1 MSTPGVSSQT
11 SASFS
16 AMATPQPDT
25 SIPTGPR
32 PPRSSRPSRR
42 RGRGSAKRDGQ
53 QQTPAGEAQ
62 NQAAAQAQP
71 TQSQPQPNTAPQPSQ
86 QDAPSSSRRGGN
98 REGRGRRQRNPPRQG
113 QNQNGG
119 AEGQEARPETRTR
132 GMRARGF
139 EAQLTR
145 PDQAENATLDGAGH
159 LHDHS
164 LRPDVPDFVPGMPS
178 SQQRQPAESTP
189 SSKGKGKA
197 RQPRAP
203 PPPKVTAKST
213 ADDLATRIHE
223 DISHN
228 LYECPICCSE
238 LGRRSK
244 VWSCELCWTVFHL
257 SCVKKWSTNE
267 GAAAQRASGQEDG
280 QESSTPRAWRCP
292 GCNLSQ
298 QNFPTS
304 YSCWCEKEVDPR
316 PLPGL
321 PPHSCGQTCS
331 RPRKNC
337 PHPCDTTCHAGP
349 CTPCTAMGPIQDC
362 FCGLN
367 SSQKRCQDTDY
378 ENGWSC
384 GEICGELLPCGEHT
398 CPLPCHE
405 GLCGGCEV
413 SIDARCYCGKLQ
425 TEMLCK
431 SKDDEEDSR
440 IVRDDGSEDEW
451 TGCFGCGESCN
462 RPFDCGKHSC
472 QKNCHPQ
479 DPHPAHCPQS
489 PDVIVD
495 CACGKT
501 PLSEIPGYTPRTSCE
516 DPILNCSK
524 PCGKTL
530 PCGHPC
536 EKLCHV
542 GSCGACL
549 RNVHIKCNCGRT
561 NNLTICHQGQNEP
574 PQCPRTCKATLHCGR
589 HTCTERCCPGEQR
602 ANERQA
608 ARRKLRPHLRPA
620 DEDIEAEHICTRVC
634 GRMLKCGRHT
644 CPELC
649 HKGAC
654 NTCREAV
661 FEEIPC
667 NCGRSVLYPPQPCGA
682 KPPACNFPCERPKRC
697 GHPQASHT
705 CHTDEE
711 SCPKCPF
718 LTEKACL
725 CGKKVLK
732 NVPCWL
738 ADARCGQVCGQLLKC
753 GSHYCRKDCHRPE
766 DCEDATKP
774 CSQPCGKNK
783 TMCGHPCTEQCH
795 APYAC
800 PEKTPCSSKIAVT
813 CSCGRLRQ
821 ERRCNAAKAVTS
833 KGQVQSPQRHP
844 ELTPLTCDDE
854 CTRLERNRSLAGALG
869 IDINQTTTLQT
880 ITAENLP
887 YSEETLNQYVQLA
900 CSVPLSTLQTYES
913 NLHALAAADKPTR
926 SFRFQPAK
934 STLRAF
940 AHSLAA
946 DWGFVTES
954 HDPEPHRH
962 VFVLKPVAWTP
973 PLFGMGSGSTIGI
986 GGMSVRECVKLRE
999 RERSKEQEARRV
1011 AALEAKATREAAK
1024 AQASTGDGGWA
1035 QVASKSRGGSGANSR
1050 TGTPVQN
1057 PWVSKSIYAALDGDG
1072 GAKKERLVLRSGVG
1086 VGKSLRAKTP
1096 APEVVDDWEE
1106 AEEKEEKEEAGEQSQ
1121 DQNQDQEISVREDPE
1136 GKPELS
1142 PETETP
1148 VDDRP
1153 TQAEA
1158 TQVEETQAEA
1168 SVTDDVPV

>member
-1 MSTPGVSSQT
+1 MSTPGVLISTSVTPTTMSAPIPEAAPSSG
-11 SASFS
+11 S
-16 AMATPQPDT
+16 
-25 SIPTGPR
+25 R
-32 PPRSSRPSRR
+32 PPRSSRPRR
-42 RGRGSAKRDGQ
+42 RGRGPANRDGQ
-53 QQTPAGEAQ
+53 QQTTATNETQTQG
-62 NQAAAQAQP
+62 AA
-71 TQSQPQPNTAPQPSQ
+71 QSQPAQPAQPQPS
-86 QDAPSSSRRGGN
+86 SSSNAQPNQSNDQRAPRGGRT
-98 REGRGRRQRNPPRQG
+98 REGRGRRQRNNGTPRRGQG
-113 QNQNGG
+113 QNEN
-119 AEGQEARPETRTR
+119 EGQDARPEPRTR

-145 PDQAENATLDGAGH
+145 PDQASGDTALGGAGQ
-159 LHDHS
+159 HDNS
-164 LRPDVPDFVPGMPS
+164 LRADVPAFVPGMPPTQS
-178 SQQRQPAESTP
+178 GQPSESAP
-189 SSKGKGKA
+189 SVKGKGKA

-203 PPPKVTAKST
+203 PQPPKVTTKSI
-213 ADDLATRIHE
+213 APDLATRIHE

-238 LGRRSK
+238 LGRRSR

-257 SCVKKWSTNE
+257 SCVKKWSKNE
-267 GAAAQRASGQEDG
+267 GASAQRTSTLEDG
-280 QESSTPRAWRCP
+280 QESSVPRAWRCP
-292 GCNLSQ
+292 GCNLSH
-298 QNFPTS
+298 QNFPS
-304 YSCWCEKEVDPR
+304 NYSCWCEKEVDPR

-331 RPRKNC
+331 RPRKGC

-349 CTPCTAMGPIQDC
+349 CAPCTAMGPTQDC

-367 SSQKRCQDTDY
+367 SSTKRCQDTDY

-413 SIDARCYCGKLQ
+413 DIEARCYCGKLQ

-431 SKDDEEDSR
+431 SKDDENDSR
-440 IVRDDGSEDEW
+440 IIHEDGSDEEW
-451 TGCFGCGESCN
+451 TGCFGCGETCN
-462 RPFDCGKHSC
+462 RPLDCGKHTC
-472 QKNCHPQ
+472 KKDCHPQ
-479 DPHPAHCPQS
+479 EAHPAHCPRS
-489 PDVIVD
+489 PDVVLD

-516 DPILNCSK
+516 DPILNCQK
-524 PCGKTL
+524 PCGKSL

-536 EKLCHV
+536 EKLCHI
-542 GSCGACL
+542 GPCGACL
-549 RNVHIKCNCGRT
+549 RQVHIKCQCGRT
-561 NNLTICHQGQNEP
+561 DNQTICHQGSIEP
-574 PQCPRTCKATLHCGR
+574 PMCPRQCKANLHCGR
-589 HTCTERCCPGEQR
+589 HTCTDRCCPGEQR

-620 DEDIEAEHICTRVC
+620 EEDIEAEHICTRVC
-634 GRMLKCGRHT
+634 GRTLKCERHT

-661 FEEIPC
+661 FEEIAC

-682 KPPACNFPCERPKRC
+682 KPPPCRFPCERPKRC
-697 GHPQASHT
+697 GHPQPAHN
-705 CHTDEE
+705 CHMDEE

-718 LTEKACL
+718 LTEKPCL
-725 CGKKVLK
+725 CGKRVLK

-738 ADARCGQVCGQLLKC
+738 ADARCGQVCGQPLKC
-753 GSHYCRKDCHRPE
+753 GSHFCRKDCHRPE

-774 CSQPCGKNK
+774 CTQACGKNK
-783 TMCGHPCTEQCH
+783 SICGHPCTEQCH

-800 PEKTPCSSKIAVT
+800 PEKTPCSSKLAVT
-813 CSCGRLRQ
+813 CGCGRLRQ
-821 ERRCNAAKAVTS
+821 ERRCNAAKAVTF
-833 KGQVQSPQRHP
+833 KGQVQSPQRNP

-869 IDINQTTTLQT
+869 IDINQSTTAQT

-887 YSEETLNQYVQLA
+887 YSEETLNQYIKLA
-900 CSVPLSTLQTYES
+900 ASAPLSTLQTYET
-913 NLHALAAADKPTR
+913 NLHSLATADSSTR

-934 STLRAF
+934 PTLRAF

-973 PLFGMGSGSTIGI
+973 PLFGTGGGSSIGI

-999 RERSKEQEARRV
+999 RERTKEQEARRV
-1011 AALEAKATREAAK
+1011 AAIEAKAARESAK
-1024 AQASTGDGGWA
+1024 AQASSGGDGGWA
-1035 QVASKSRGGSGANSR
+1035 QVASKSRGGSGASTR
-1050 TGTPVQN
+1050 SGTPVQT

-1072 GAKKERLVLRSGVG
+1072 AKKERLVLRSGVG
-1086 VGKSLRAKTP
+1086 AGKSLRAKTP
-1096 APEVVDDWEE
+1096 PAEVVDNWEDAEE
-1106 AEEKEEKEEAGEQSQ
+1106 AEEKEEKQVEGDQVLEQETLVG
-1121 DQNQDQEISVREDPE
+1121 DPGDHVGTEPVADPE
-1136 GKPELS
+1136 PQPQGQSEDQSAPAEVS
-1142 PETETP
+1142 TEN
-1148 VDDRP
+1148 
-1153 TQAEA
+1153 
-1158 TQVEETQAEA
+1158 VE
-1168 SVTDDVPV
+1168 V

>member
-1 MSTPGVSSQT
+1 MSTPGVLSQT
-11 SASFS
+11 PSTLVMSAPHPEAS
-16 AMATPQPDT
+16 TP
-25 SIPTGPR
+25 SGSR
-32 PPRSSRPSRR
+32 PPRSRPRR
-42 RGRGSAKRDGQ
+42 RGRGSANRDGQ
-53 QQTPAGEAQ
+53 QQRLVPASEPQTQSATPS
-62 NQAAAQAQP
+62 QP
-71 TQSQPQPNTAPQPSQ
+71 TQSQPSNITPQADQHNDSRSQ
-86 QDAPSSSRRGGN
+86 RGGRN
-98 REGRGRRQRNPPRQG
+98 REGRGRRQRNNGPPRQSQGPNAG
-113 QNQNGG
+113 QDI
-119 AEGQEARPETRTR
+119 RPEARTR

-145 PDQAENATLDGAGH
+145 PGQDSSDAPLDAGQ
-159 LHDHS
+159 LNDNS
-164 LRPDVPDFVPGMPS
+164 LRADVPAFVPGIPPS
-178 SQQRQPAESTP
+178 QLGPHTESAQST
-189 SSKGKGKA
+189 KGKGKA
-197 RQPRAP
+197 RARAP
-203 PPPKVTAKST
+203 PQPPKVMTKST

-223 DISHN
+223 DIAHN

-244 VWSCELCWTVFHL
+244 IWSCELCWTVFHL
-257 SCVKKWSTNE
+257 SCVKKWSKNE
-267 GAAAQRASGQEDG
+267 GASAQRSSGHEDG
-280 QESSTPRAWRCP
+280 QENLTPRAWRCP
-292 GCNLSQ
+292 GCNLSH
-298 QNFPTS
+298 QNFPS
-304 YSCWCEKEVDPR
+304 NYSCWCEKEIDPR

-331 RPRKNC
+331 RPRKGC

-349 CTPCTAMGPIQDC
+349 CAPCTAMGPTQDC

-367 SSQKRCQDTDY
+367 SSTKRCQDTDY

-413 SIDARCYCGKLQ
+413 SIEARCYCGKLQ

-431 SKDDEEDSR
+431 SKDDDEDSR
-440 IVRDDGSEDEW
+440 IAREDGSYEEW
-451 TGCFGCGESCN
+451 TGCFGCGETCN
-462 RPFDCGKHSC
+462 RPFDCGVHSC
-472 QKNCHPQ
+472 QKDCHPQ
-479 DPHPAHCPQS
+479 ESQPAHCPRS
-489 PDVIVD
+489 PDVVLD

-516 DPILNCSK
+516 DPILNCQK

-536 EKLCHV
+536 EKLCHI
-542 GSCGACL
+542 GPCGACL
-549 RNVHIKCNCGRT
+549 RKVNIKCQCGRT
-561 NNLTICHQGQNEP
+561 DNLTICHQGVNQP
-574 PQCPRTCKATLHCGR
+574 PMCPRMCKATLHCGR

-620 DEDIEAEHICTRVC
+620 EEDIEAEHICTRVC

-661 FEEIPC
+661 FEEISC

-682 KPPACNFPCERPKRC
+682 KPPACHFPCERPKRC
-697 GHPQASHT
+697 GHPQAAHT

-725 CGKKVLK
+725 CGKRVLK

-738 ADARCGQVCGQLLKC
+738 ADARCGQVCGQPLKC
-753 GSHYCRKDCHRPE
+753 GSHFCRKDCHRPE

-774 CSQPCGKNK
+774 CTQACGKNK
-783 TMCGHPCTEQCH
+783 TICGHPCTEQCH

-800 PEKTPCSSKIAVT
+800 PEKTPCSSKLTVT

-833 KGQVQSPQRHP
+833 KGQIQSPQRNP
-844 ELTPLTCDDE
+844 ELTPLACDDE
-854 CTRLERNRSLAGALG
+854 CARLERNRSLAGALG
-869 IDINQTTTLQT
+869 IDINQTTTAQT

-887 YSEETLNQYVQLA
+887 YSEETLNQYIQLA
-900 CSVPLSTLQTYES
+900 ASAPLSTLQTYET
-913 NLHALAAADKPTR
+913 NLHTLATAEKSTR

-934 STLRAF
+934 PTLRAF

-962 VFVLKPVAWTP
+962 VFVLKPVLWTP
-973 PLFGMGSGSTIGI
+973 PLFGTGSGSTIGI

-999 RERSKEQEARRV
+999 RERSKEQEARR
-1011 AALEAKATREAAK
+1011 AAAIEAKAAREAVK
-1024 AQASTGDGGWA
+1024 AQARSGDGGWA
-1035 QVASKSRGGSGANSR
+1035 QVASKSRGGSGASTR
-1050 TGTPVQN
+1050 SGTPVQN
-1057 PWVSKSIYAALDGDG
+1057 SWVSKSIYAALDD

-1086 VGKSLRAKTP
+1086 VGKSLRAKTTP
-1096 APEVVDDWEE
+1096 AEVVENWEDAEEE
-1106 AEEKEEKEEAGEQSQ
+1106 AEEKEDKQAKIDQMVEQ
-1121 DQNQDQEISVREDPE
+1121 ETVREDPVDL
-1136 GKPELS
+1136 GKPGPGVPKAE
-1142 PETETP
+1142 PE
-1148 VDDRP
+1148 DQH
-1153 TQAEA
+1153 TQAESA
-1158 TQVEETQAEA
+1158 VHDVE
-1168 SVTDDVPV
+1168 V